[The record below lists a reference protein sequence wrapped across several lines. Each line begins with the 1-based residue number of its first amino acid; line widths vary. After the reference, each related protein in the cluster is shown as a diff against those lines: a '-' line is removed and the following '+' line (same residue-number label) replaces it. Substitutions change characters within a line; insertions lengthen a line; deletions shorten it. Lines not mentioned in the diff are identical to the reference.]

1 MTNEEF
7 YDSEISPTLLAL
19 ANKCQ
24 ERNMAFIACVE
35 YDPPNHGIGRT
46 DCCPPDTSDKLS
58 SSQRLV
64 HWAARSGGNIDKL
77 IMACY
82 RHAEKHGHSSVY
94 LQLLGNKNVKY
105 DGSEMAAFT
114 ITQKP

>member
-1 MTNEEF
+1 
-7 YDSEISPTLLAL
+7 
-19 ANKCQ
+19 
-24 ERNMAFIACVE
+24 
-35 YDPPNHGIGRT
+35 
-46 DCCPPDTSDKLS
+46 
-58 SSQRLV
+58 
-64 HWAARSGGNIDKL
+64 
-77 IMACY
+77 MACY